1 METDEYLSD
10 GGLTWL
16 KGGEFEKG
24 CALLYYSA
32 NLISRIHLW
41 FNGTGVGA
49 DDPILYRPCTVF
61 WRGSWWGGGGGRE
74 Y

>member
-1 METDEYLSD
+1 MPKLGTRQRSFISGNICFEIPVQCDLLEADENLSD

-32 NLISRIHLW
+32 SKCDLENTL
-41 FNGTGVGA
+41 V
-49 DDPILYRPCTVF
+49 V
-61 WRGSWWGGGGGRE
+61 
-74 Y
+74 